1 MGGDYAAGV
10 RTVGERIAAGRFVS
24 VELLPPRTPVGEEA
38 LATAVRDLAPLGPA
52 FVAVTYG
59 AAGTDRGRTEALV
72 QQLATGPTL
81 PLPHLT
87 CAAHRRDELTALLD
101 RYRAMGVDNIL
112 ALHGDPPLAASSD
125 LPEGELRYAVELLR
139 LARERGIGCVG
150 VAVHPQGHP
159 AAESPEADLR
169 HQAAKLREAD
179 FALTQFI
186 TTAEDYFRF
195 VEAMA
200 ARRVDTPVIPGLR
213 ILSALGQAERMTAM
227 SGAAIP
233 TDLLDRLRD
242 AGNDPDDARRV
253 GIDHAVQVCRQLL
266 DGGAPGLHFYT
277 MNRAAATLEVC
288 DRLGWTAVE
297 QA

>member
-1 MGGDYAAGV
+1 MV
-10 RTVGERIAAGRFVS
+10 TVGERIAAGRFVS

-38 LATAVRDLAPLGPA
+38 LATAVRELAPLGLA

-72 QQLATGPTL
+72 EQLATGTTL

-87 CAAHRRDELTALLD
+87 CAAHRRGELTGLLD
-101 RYRAMGVDNIL
+101 RYRGMGVDNVL
-112 ALHGDPPLAASSD
+112 ALHGDPPLSAAAA
-125 LPEGELRYAVELLR
+125 LPEGELRYAVDLLR

-159 AAESPEADLR
+159 AAASPEADLR

-186 TTAEDYFRF
+186 TRAEDYFRF
-195 VEAMA
+195 IEAMA
-200 ARRVDTPVIPGLR
+200 ERGVNTPVIPGLR
-213 ILSALGQAERMTAM
+213 TISTIGQAERMTAM
-227 SGAAIP
+227 SGAPIP
-233 TDLLDRLRD
+233 ADLLQRLRT
-242 AGNDPDDARRV
+242 AENDPQEAHRIGV
-253 GIDHAVQVCRQLL
+253 AHAVEVCRQLL

-277 MNRAAATLEVC
+277 MNRAAATLQVC
-288 DRLGWTAVE
+288 RQLGWTAAIE